1 MLARELVRFTPP
13 GTERDRQVSAYQKGH
28 RPQGGPFAGKRAEQP
43 AQTPRV
49 RQAFEGV
56 LRSCLQT
63 GARSFSYGEP
73 WDLWRELLP
82 EYMERV
88 KAIAR
93 RAGTLSLGDY
103 RLDEFNA
110 FYAVLIA
117 VCAAHEHLYFRWG
130 EICRAYPTES
140 AVMVHTTA
148 KWTELLSE
156 LSGIAPEKCRAMLSD
171 LTFSVRESVD
181 LHVHPLI
188 PLDATG
194 ETLALVPP
202 FPLPSRHDENVLR
215 VCSQRRPQVYDIT
228 SLEKESEMRAAI
240 QAAVRGR
247 YGVDGPVRLPKP
259 NPDIDLIL
267 FDEPS
272 STVIL
277 AEMKWIRKTVR
288 PVEIPDRDADVL
300 KGVGQL
306 EEIQRFLADA
316 PEHLSAQGR
325 LPRPLN
331 EYEHVHYLLVARDHW
346 RWVAPHNGIAIVE
359 FDAFARV
366 VAQSANLHEAVI
378 TLLSYEWLP
387 VEGRDFF
394 VRYDRATAT
403 GVSLESQVFYSTA
416 PD

>member
-1 MLARELVRFTPP
+1 
-13 GTERDRQVSAYQKGH
+13 
-28 RPQGGPFAGKRAEQP
+28 
-43 AQTPRV
+43 
-49 RQAFEGV
+49 
-56 LRSCLQT
+56 
-63 GARSFSYGEP
+63 
-73 WDLWRELLP
+73 
-82 EYMERV
+82 
-88 KAIAR
+88 
-93 RAGTLSLGDY
+93 
-103 RLDEFNA
+103 
-110 FYAVLIA
+110 
-117 VCAAHEHLYFRWG
+117 
-130 EICRAYPTES
+130 
-140 AVMVHTTA
+140 
-148 KWTELLSE
+148 
-156 LSGIAPEKCRAMLSD
+156 MLSD

-202 FPLPSRHDENVLR
+202 FPLHSRHGENVLR

-247 YGVDGPVRLPKP
+247 YGVDGPVGLPKP

-331 EYEHVHYLLVARDHW
+331 EYEHVHYLLVARDYW